1 MVTEHGKIRSYL
13 HRFGFTN
20 NPKCPCDDR
29 EDQTTQHIIVQC
41 TKLTA
46 QRNELIKQ
54 IKQTGGTWPMT
65 NAKLISDY
73 LPNFVKFIK
82 SIDFTDL

>member
-1 MVTEHGKIRSYL
+1 MVTGHGKIRSYL

-29 EDQTTQHIIVQC
+29 EDQTTLHLIVQC

-46 QRNELIKQ
+46 QWNDLIKQ
-54 IKQTGGTWPMT
+54 IKHTGGIWPMA
-65 NAKLISDY
+65 NVKLISDY
-73 LPNFVKFIK
+73 LPIFVKFIK